1 MLFLDLGAML
11 YLLHVLRAVR
21 RREEAAQAISMA
33 LEKAERASEAKS
45 NFLATM
51 SHEIRTPLNG
61 VLGMVQVMQGEPLL
75 PHQVDRLQ
83 LIRRSGEVLL
93 TLLND
98 VLDVSRIEADKLE
111 LEMGVVDFED
121 LARDAQGVFSSL
133 ARDKDLL
140 RTVAVTPAACGL
152 WRGDSLRIRQILYNL
167 LSNAVKFTERG
178 SVEGSIDVSDDGG
191 VVLSVCDTGLGL
203 DPTQLGLLFERFVQV
218 DASTTRRFGGSGL
231 GLAITRDLTHLMGGE
246 ISVTGQAG
254 QGARF
259 TVRLP
264 LIRETASAAG
274 GCAAATETADLRSL
288 RILVAEDNET
298 NQLMITTLLKQ
309 LGAEACIARDGAKA
323 IERWMDEVFD
333 LVLMDIQMP
342 VMDGLT
348 ATRAI
353 RALEGEQKRT
363 RTPILALT
371 ANATTQHIA
380 GYQEAGMDG
389 VAVKP
394 INIGDL
400 IGAISLALR
409 TGSDDEV
416 FSGPNRTP

>member
-1 MLFLDLGAML
+1 
-11 YLLHVLRAVR
+11 
-21 RREEAAQAISMA
+21 
-33 LEKAERASEAKS
+33 
-45 NFLATM
+45 M

-75 PHQVDRLQ
+75 PHQVDRLK

-98 VLDVSRIEADKLE
+98 VLDISRIEADKLE
-111 LEMGVVDFED
+111 LELGVVDFED
-121 LARDAQGVFSSL
+121 LAPDAEGVFSSL

-140 RTVAVTPAACGL
+140 LTVTVSPTARGL
-152 WRGDSLRIRQILYNL
+152 WRGDMLRIRQILYNL
-167 LSNAVKFTERG
+167 LSNAVRSTEHG
-178 SVEGSIDVSDDGG
+178 SVEAGIDVDDEDGS
-191 VVLSVCDTGLGL
+191 VVLTVSDTGVGL
-203 DPTQLGLLFERFVQV
+203 DPTQVGYLFERFVQV

-246 ISVTGQAG
+246 ISVTGKAG

-264 LIRETASAAG
+264 LSRETAPAG
-274 GCAAATETADLRSL
+274 DAAASETTDLSSL
-288 RILVAEDNET
+288 KILVAEDNET
-298 NQLMITTLLKQ
+298 NQLMIATLLKQ
-309 LGAEACIARDGAKA
+309 LGAQACIARDGAKA
-323 IERWMDEVFD
+323 IERWMDEAFD
-333 LVLMDIQMP
+333 LTLMDIQMP

-348 ATRAI
+348 ATKAI
-353 RALEGEQKRT
+353 RSLETEQQRA

-371 ANATTQHIA
+371 ANAMTHHIA
-380 GYQEAGMDG
+380 GYESAGMDG

-400 IGAISLALR
+400 VSAITLALQPR
-409 TGSDDEV
+409 PHGSGIGD
-416 FSGPNRTP
+416 PNLKA